1 MFSIINLAQDSS
13 KHSRYLSTT
22 LLTHIEKSLGLWE
35 KVLLYLNKRWSH
47 STSVCRDCGYI
58 WICPNCDVTLHV
70 HKPEN
75 KLLCHICSHSSPLP
89 YTCNACWGN
98 HIEFV
103 GLGTK
108 HIEEILWNI
117 FPNSH
122 IYRFDSDALTKV
134 SGKKEALQSIEK
146 ADIVIGTKML
156 TTGFNLKNV
165 WCIAVILV
173 EWELQSPWYD
183 AEEKAF
189 QNIRQLIGRGN
200 RLWQKT
206 EILLQTF
213 SPEQRLIERLTRQA
227 MKTILSESLSERKTY
242 LYPPYAEIAII
253 HCRDIS
259 KVVSIKSLKDLLVK
273 LEKSERNQSIKILYG
288 ENSFKKNN
296 EYHTSAIIKWHN
308 LRSFLE
314 HIRSEILK
322 NPKISLQF
330 GE

>member
-1 MFSIINLAQDSS
+1 MFSIINLSQDASRE
-13 KHSRYLSTT
+13 SRYLSTT
-22 LLTHIEKSLGLWE
+22 LLAQIEKNIKVGE
-35 KVLLYLNKRWSH
+35 KVLLYLNKRGSH

-58 WICPNCDVTLHV
+58 WMCPNCDVALHV

-75 KLLCHICSHSSPLP
+75 TLLCHICSHSSPIS
-89 YTCNACWGN
+89 YSCSSCWGN

-103 GLGTK
+103 GVGTK

-117 FPNSH
+117 FPNLY

-134 SGKKEALQSIEK
+134 SGKKEALRSIEK

-173 EWELQSPWYD
+173 EWELQNPWYD

-189 QNIRQLIGRGN
+189 QNIKQLIGRGN
-200 RLWQKT
+200 RLGQKT

-213 SPEQRLIERLTRQA
+213 SPEQRLIERLTQQS

-242 LYPPYAEIAII
+242 LYPPYAEIAIL
-253 HCRDIS
+253 HCRDSSKEIS
-259 KVVSIKSLKDLLVK
+259 VKTLKHLLTQ
-273 LEKSERNQSIKILYG
+273 LEESEKNHSIKILYG

-296 EYHTSAIIKWHN
+296 EYHTSAIIKWQN

-314 HIRSEILK
+314 RIRPEILK